1 MIPRMILR
9 VLQQIRQLVHQIFHN
24 QYNPCSLMEHFP
36 TPSIGN
42 WRIFTHLIPKIGPY
56 LCFASEGF
64 QRRPERKLFP
74 VDVASSST
82 AAISSANKS
91 FKGLF
96 LDTEKPSPTKIDIGK
111 CKQMFSRA
119 QVRKLLPIKFNVEI
133 KKNTFCWFMM
143 QINNMTS
150 IYSQHCTV
158 IA

>member
-1 MIPRMILR
+1 
-9 VLQQIRQLVHQIFHN
+9 
-24 QYNPCSLMEHFP
+24 MEHFP
-36 TPSIGN
+36 TPPIGN

-64 QRRPERKLFP
+64 QRRPKRKLFP

-96 LDTEKPSPTKIDIGK
+96 LDTEKPSPTKSDIAK